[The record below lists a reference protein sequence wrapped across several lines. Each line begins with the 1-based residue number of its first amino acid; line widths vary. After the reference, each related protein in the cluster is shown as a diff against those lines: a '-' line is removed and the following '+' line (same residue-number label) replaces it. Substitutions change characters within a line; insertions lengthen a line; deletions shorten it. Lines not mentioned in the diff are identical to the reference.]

1 MSGAGTKHESGEG
14 QEHCADR
21 GATAVIRC
29 PGKCTVTVLV
39 TGAAGFIGYHTARRL
54 CRDGHEVVGID
65 NLNDYYDVA
74 LKHARLEELE
84 SFPGFHFRKM
94 DIVDKPALM
103 ALFREQRFSEVVHLA
118 AQAGVR
124 YSLDNPD
131 AYAQSNLVGFL
142 NVLEA
147 CRHHRPEH
155 LIYASSSSVYG
166 SNSKLPF
173 SIEDAVDHPVSL
185 YAASKRANELLADSY
200 CHLYGLKASG
210 LRFFTVYGPWG
221 RPDMALFKFTE
232 AILKGLP
239 IDVYNQ
245 GQMARDFTYIDDIV
259 ESIARLRT
267 RPPVPDAAAEGVNRL
282 FNIGRGQPVA
292 LLDFVEC
299 LESALDR
306 QAQRNFMPLQ
316 AGDVVKTWADVS
328 ALSEWVDFCPQV
340 PVETGVGEFVK
351 WYRQFYQ
358 A

>member
-1 MSGAGTKHESGEG
+1 M
-14 QEHCADR
+14 
-21 GATAVIRC
+21 
-29 PGKCTVTVLV
+29 
-39 TGAAGFIGYHTARRL
+39 
-54 CRDGHEVVGID
+54 VGID
-65 NLNDYYDVA
+65 NLNDYYDVT
-74 LKHARLEELE
+74 LKQARLKLLE
-84 SFPGFHFRKM
+84 SLPGFRFHKL
-94 DIVDKPALM
+94 DIVDKPALVD
-103 ALFREQRFSEVVHLA
+103 LFRLQCFTEVVHLA

-147 CRHHRPEH
+147 CRQHRPEH

-166 SNSKLPF
+166 SNSKRPF
-173 SIEDAVDHPVSL
+173 CVDDAVDHPISL

-221 RPDMALFKFTE
+221 RPDMALFKFTDS
-232 AILKGLP
+232 IIKGLP
-239 IDVYNQ
+239 IDLYNQ

-259 ESIARLRT
+259 ESIARLRSKL
-267 RPPVPDAAAEGVNRL
+267 PVAKGTASGVNRL
-282 FNIGRGQPVA
+282 FNIGRGVPVA

-299 LESALDR
+299 LESALDM
-306 QAQRNFMPLQ
+306 QARRNLLPLQ

-328 ALSEWVDFCPQV
+328 ALAEWIDFRPQV
-340 PVETGVGEFVK
+340 SVATGVKAFVQ

-358 A
+358 V